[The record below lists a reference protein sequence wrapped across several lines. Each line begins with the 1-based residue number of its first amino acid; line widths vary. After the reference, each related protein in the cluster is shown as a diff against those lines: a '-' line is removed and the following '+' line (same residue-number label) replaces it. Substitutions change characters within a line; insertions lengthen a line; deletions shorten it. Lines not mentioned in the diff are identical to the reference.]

1 MGPVTPPEMWRS
13 LGATTAAY
21 LGLELCWFSWALSRV
36 YRPAFAAMQGLTPAT
51 NPFRAAYAPPAY
63 AALVGALWFFAV
75 LPSATRAAAAGR
87 ATLLA
92 AAVYGVYNATNL
104 ATLSRYPT
112 RVAALDCAW
121 GLLSF
126 NLAAQAGVTW
136 GAARLG
142 PHL

>member
-75 LPSATRAAAAGR
+75 LPSATRAAAASS
-87 ATLLA
+87 
-92 AAVYGVYNATNL
+92 VYNATNL